1 MRGKGRIY
9 QKKLAHKRRRR
20 ALWLIFFAL
29 SAGTLIFFC
38 LAFVSQL
45 RALSIQHVNVTGV
58 SSLSTTAIQNLI
70 VDAVSGN
77 YLGFFSK
84 ANVLIYPKQKIID
97 TLYASP
103 SVKHVSVSK
112 DSFNVISIAV
122 TGRSEASQWCEGGI
136 GSSSPCFSM
145 DEAGFI
151 FAPALA
157 PSQGF
162 IYRGLVTLDPVGK
175 TLLPEAD
182 FKKIEFFVQELR
194 GLSLAPREAVFES
207 VDYATIVLAGGGK
220 LVINMSDDLSAVLS
234 NISAIITDRTV
245 TPSLSHFLSTLDYL
259 KLDTGEKVIYKV
271 RK

>member
-1 MRGKGRIY
+1 
-9 QKKLAHKRRRR
+9 
-20 ALWLIFFAL
+20 
-29 SAGTLIFFC
+29 
-38 LAFVSQL
+38 
-45 RALSIQHVNVTGV
+45 
-58 SSLSTTAIQNLI
+58 
-70 VDAVSGN
+70 
-77 YLGFFSK
+77 
-84 ANVLIYPKQKIID
+84 
-97 TLYASP
+97 
-103 SVKHVSVSK
+103 
-112 DSFNVISIAV
+112 
-122 TGRSEASQWCEGGI
+122 
-136 GSSSPCFSM
+136 M

-259 KLDTGEKVIYKV
+259 KLDTG
-271 RK
+271 RKLYTKCVNKKCRNNVPAFSSLLEGRVNDDDRCICGFSVDHDWLSERCDRDDLVPYDSRILFYCGKKDGHLFDGDDAGMRLIDRIIADRPYRL